1 MYLQLENVEKYYGEN
16 ENRVQVLKG
25 VNGSIERGEICVML
39 GPSGSGKSTLL
50 NLIGGIEIID
60 YGNVIV
66 GGIDLAS
73 LSKTKLGLY
82 PGYFGLCF
90 PILSSGPKF
99 NSKRKYWNRC
109 IFE

>member
-50 NLIGGIEIID
+50 NLIGGIDQDYEGEILFDHQDIRKIKKYCRRHIGFIFQD
-60 YGNVIV
+60 FNLINWLNVKENYL
-66 GGIDLAS
+66 LA
-73 LSKTKLGLY
+73 K
-82 PGYFGLCF
+82 
-90 PILSSGPKF
+90 
-99 NSKRKYWNRC
+99 
-109 IFE
+109 IFY

>member
-50 NLIGGIEIID
+50 NLIGGKYD
-60 YGNVIV
+60 LCSVPYNRNDRWIV
-66 GGIDLAS
+66 
-73 LSKTKLGLY
+73 
-82 PGYFGLCF
+82 F
-90 PILSSGPKF
+90 
-99 NSKRKYWNRC
+99 RK
-109 IFE
+109 

>member
-66 GGIDLAS
+66 GGIDLAYVDGEYYFIEVNPTGEWGW
-73 LSKTKLGLY
+73 LEVKTGIQISMHIKK
-82 PGYFGLCF
+82 FLC
-90 PILSSGPKF
+90 
-99 NSKRKYWNRC
+99 N
-109 IFE
+109 EV

>member
-50 NLIGGIEIID
+50 NLIGGIKNKIR
-60 YGNVIV
+60 VIP
-66 GGIDLAS
+66 A
-73 LSKTKLGLY
+73 
-82 PGYFGLCF
+82 GYFGLCF
-90 PILSSGPKF
+90 PILSSSPKF
-99 NSKRKYWNRC
+99 NSKRKY
-109 IFE
+109 